1 MSDYIQNAH
10 LAIIEIN
17 PSAKFRMIEND
28 VDNIE
33 WLDGTTPILP
43 EDIKAKASEI
53 NTRDAHIEPRHKSYP
68 NIKDQ
73 LDYIYHHGITK
84 WKTDL
89 IKPIKDKFPKE

>member
-10 LAIIEIN
+10 IAIIEIN
-17 PSAKFRMIEND
+17 PSAEFRIVEND

-33 WLDGTTPILP
+33 WLNGTTPISP

-68 NIKDQ
+68 SVKDQ
-73 LDYIYHHGITK
+73 LDMMYHNFDN
-84 WKTDL
+84 WKAT
-89 IKPIKDKFPKE
+89 IKAIKDKYPKED